1 MLKKLIAMFGTIML
15 IGFTLGIIV
24 LVLAFFCGVV
34 VLGLKIVLFIL
45 AFALITSFIRKI
57 LERFR

>member
-1 MLKKLIAMFGTIML
+1 MLKKL

-24 LVLAFFCGVV
+24 LVLAFFCGVI
-34 VLGLKIVLFIL
+34 VLGLKVALFIM

-57 LERFR
+57 LDRFR

>member
-24 LVLAFFCGVV
+24 LVFAFFCGVV
-34 VLGLKIVLFIL
+34 VLGLKIALFIL
-45 AFALITSFIRKI
+45 AFALITIFIRKI

>member
-24 LVLAFFCGVV
+24 LVLAFFCGVI
-34 VLGLKIVLFIL
+34 VLGLKVALFIM

-57 LERFR
+57 LDRFR